1 MTGNKV
7 LVIGIAG
14 GTGSGKTTFA
24 NAVIRQ
30 VGAEHVVWLAHDLY
44 YRDLNH
50 IPLHERRIRNFDHP
64 ASLDTHLLVS
74 NLRDLRAGRET
85 EIPRYDFRE
94 HRRMPQSK
102 RIDPRPVILLEG
114 ILIFAEQELLELLDL
129 RIFIDTASDVRF
141 LRRLRRDIEERGRTM
156 ESVMEQYLK
165 TVRPMHL
172 QYVVPNKRHA
182 DIIVPRGGF
191 NETAVQMVTN
201 HIRSFLAAEQ
211 GR

>member
-1 MTGNKV
+1 MTGKRP

-24 NAVIRQ
+24 NAVIRR

-64 ASLDTHLLVS
+64 DSLDTHLLVA
-74 NLRDLRAGRET
+74 NLRDLRAGRAT
-85 EIPRYDFRE
+85 DIPRYDFRE
-94 HRRMPQSK
+94 HRRLPESQ

-114 ILIFAEQELLELLDL
+114 ILIFAEKELLELLDF

-141 LRRLRRDIEERGRTM
+141 IRRLRRDIEERGRTM

-172 QYVVPNKRHA
+172 RYVEPNKGHA
-182 DIIVPRGGF
+182 DILVPRGGF
-191 NETAVQMVTN
+191 NERAVNMVAD
-201 HIRSFLAAEQ
+201 HIRSLLAVEQ